1 MPLTRDFKATIQA
14 RAARDL
20 QYRTALCAEAQEAL
34 VEGEIATAKSRL
46 RHVAIAMDGS
56 GRTGQTRG

>member
-1 MPLTRDFKATIQA
+1 MPLTRDFKATVQA

-34 VEGEIATAKSRL
+34 VEGDIATAKSLL
-46 RHVAIAMDGS
+46 RDVASAMAAPGW
-56 GRTGQTRG
+56 TEQTRA